1 MIELEVICVL
11 VFILKRFIK
20 NKFWEL
26 SVKNHLYLAPLDI
39 AFSSEKLCTCQ
50 VCLWVLSLRK
60 EVVFATGSVSSGS
73 RCAPVIGD
81 GKGMFCY

>member
-1 MIELEVICVL
+1 MIEVICVL
-11 VFILKRFIK
+11 VFILKHFIK

-26 SVKNHLYLAPLDI
+26 SIKNNLYLAPLDI
-39 AFSSEKLCTCQ
+39 SFLNEKQLCTCQ
-50 VCLWVLSLRK
+50 VCLWVLLLRK

-73 RCAPVIGD
+73 RCTPVIGD